1 MCYMAKMLQFN
12 QEALKS
18 ILEGVKKL
26 TKAVATTMGPKG
38 RNVVINKGG
47 KSPLCTRDGVT
58 VAEEIFLKD
67 TFENVGVQLVKQASN
82 KASDVAGDGTT
93 TEIVL
98 AYAIYKKKKKNVG
111 SGANPML
118 LKKGMDKA
126 VTHLLTAL
134 DKLATPI
141 TSDEEIKQIATIS
154 ANNDAEIGEIVA
166 KAMQK
171 VGQDGIITIA
181 EAKGIDTVLT
191 VVEGMR
197 IDKGYLSPYFV
208 NNAEKMIVEY
218 ENPLILIT
226 DKKLSQAKELVPI
239 LEKVK
244 ETQRPLLIIADD
256 MEEEVLTTLVIN
268 KLGESS
274 IPVCA
279 IGAPSF
285 GDRRKAL
292 LEDMAIL
299 TGATLITE
307 NLGFFIKDVG
317 LEVLGTAKNIKI
329 SKDSSTIIDGFG
341 DKKMIQERI
350 AFLRAEIARETSEY
364 AKQHLEERLAKL
376 SGGIAIINVGA
387 GTETAL
393 KEKKERV
400 EDALHATRAAA
411 KEGIVAGGGVALLRA
426 IKVLDSITCSG
437 DEATGVEVIR
447 RAAFAPAATIAHNC
461 GKQGGLIAEKVFE
474 QDGNWGYNGLTDQ
487 FSDLVLDGVID
498 PVRVTK
504 SALVHAV
511 SVSGMLLTVAAIITE
526 IPKPKSKAVPSM
538 PNMGGMNGM
547 MGGGMGGMMDGMDF

>member
-1 MCYMAKMLQFN
+1 MAKMLQFN

-93 TEIVL
+93 TAIVL
-98 AYAIYKKKKKNVG
+98 AYAIYKEGLKNVG

-218 ENPLILIT
+218 EDPLILIT

-307 NLGFFIKDVG
+307 NLGFFIKNVG

-426 IKVLDSITCSG
+426 IKALDSITCSG

-526 IPKPKSKAVPSM
+526 IPKPKSKGVPSM

-547 MGGGMGGMMDGMDF
+547 MGGGMGGMMGGMDF

>member
-1 MCYMAKMLQFN
+1 MAKMLQFN

-26 TKAVATTMGPKG
+26 AKAVAATMGPKG
-38 RNVVINKGG
+38 RNVVINKGE
-47 KSPLCTRDGVT
+47 KSPLCTKDGVT
-58 VAEEIFLKD
+58 VAQEIFLKD
-67 TFENVGVQLVKQASN
+67 PFENVGAQLVKQASS
-82 KASDVAGDGTT
+82 KTSDTAGDGTT
-93 TEIVL
+93 TAIVL
-98 AYAIYKKKKKNVG
+98 AYAIYKEGVKNVG
-111 SGANPML
+111 AGANPML

-126 VTHLLTAL
+126 VARLLTAL
-134 DKLATPI
+134 DKLAIPI

-166 KAMQK
+166 RAMQK

-181 EAKGIDTVLT
+181 EARGIDTVLT
-191 VVEGMR
+191 VVEGMQ

-208 NNAEKMIVEY
+208 NSAEKMLVEY

-244 ETQRPLLIIADD
+244 EIKRPLLIIADG

-268 KLGESS
+268 KLGESPL
-274 IPVCA
+274 PVCA
-279 IGAPSF
+279 IEAPSF

-307 NLGFFIKDVG
+307 SLGLFVKDAG
-317 LEVLGTAKNIKI
+317 LEVLGTAKSIKI
-329 SKDSSTIIDGFG
+329 SKDSATIIDGFG
-341 DKKMIQERI
+341 NKKILQERI
-350 AFLRAEIARETSEY
+350 SFLRAEIERETSDY

-376 SGGIAIINVGA
+376 SGGVAIVNVGA

-426 IKVLDSITCSG
+426 IKALDSITSSG
-437 DEATGVEVIR
+437 DEAIGVEIIR
-447 RAAFAPAATIAHNC
+447 RAAFAPAAAIAHNC
-461 GKQGGLIAEKVFE
+461 GKQGDLIAEKVFE
-474 QDGNWGYNGLTDQ
+474 QEGHWGYNGLTDQ

-504 SALVHAV
+504 SALMHAA
-511 SVSGMLLTVAAIITE
+511 SVSGMLLTVAAVITE
-526 IPKPKSKAVPSM
+526 TPKPKSKAVPSM

-547 MGGGMGGMMDGMDF
+547 MGGGMGGMNF

>member
-1 MCYMAKMLQFN
+1 MAKMLQFN

-93 TEIVL
+93 TAIVL
-98 AYAIYKKKKKNVG
+98 AYAIYKAGLKNVG

>member
-1 MCYMAKMLQFN
+1 MAKMLQFN

-26 TKAVATTMGPKG
+26 AKAVAATMGPKG
-38 RNVVINKGG
+38 RNVVMNKGG
-47 KSPLCTRDGVT
+47 KSPLCTKDGVT
-58 VAEEIFLKD
+58 VAQEIFLKD
-67 TFENVGVQLVKQASN
+67 TFENVGAQLVKQASS

-93 TEIVL
+93 TAIIL
-98 AYAIYKKKKKNVG
+98 AYAIYKEGLKNVA

-126 VTHLLTAL
+126 VAHLLTAL
-134 DKLATPI
+134 DKLAVPI

-154 ANNDAEIGEIVA
+154 ANNDTEIGEIVA

-181 EAKGIDTVLT
+181 EAKGIDTSLT
-191 VVEGMR
+191 VVEGMQV
-197 IDKGYLSPYFV
+197 DKGYLSPYFV

-226 DKKLSQAKELVPI
+226 DKKLSQAKELIPI

-244 ETQRPLLIIADD
+244 ETQQPLLIIADD
-256 MEEEVLTTLVIN
+256 IEEEVLTTLVIN

-274 IPVCA
+274 LPVCA

-285 GDRRKAL
+285 GDRRRAL

-307 NLGFFIKDVG
+307 SLGLLIKDVG
-317 LEVLGTAKNIKI
+317 LEALGKAKSIKI
-329 SKDSSTIIDGFG
+329 LKDSATIIDGFG
-341 DKKMIQERI
+341 NRKAIQERI
-350 AFLRAEIARETSEY
+350 ASLRAEIARETSDY
-364 AKQHLEERLAKL
+364 VKQHLEERLAKL
-376 SGGIAIINVGA
+376 SGGVAIIHVGA

-426 IKVLDSITCSG
+426 IKTLDSITCSG
-437 DEATGVEVIR
+437 DEAIGVEIIR
-447 RAAFAPAATIAHNC
+447 KAAFAPAATIAHNC
-461 GKQGGLIAEKVFE
+461 GRQGDLIAEKVFE
-474 QDGNWGYNGLTDQ
+474 QKGSWGYNGLTDQ

-504 SALVHAV
+504 SALVHAT
-511 SVSGMLLTVAAIITE
+511 SVSSMLLTVAAIITE
-526 IPKPKSKAVPSM
+526 TPRPKSKAVPSM

-547 MGGGMGGMMDGMDF
+547 MGPNMGGMMGDMNF

>member
-1 MCYMAKMLQFN
+1 MAKMLQFN

-26 TKAVATTMGPKG
+26 AKAVAATMGPKG
-38 RNVVINKGG
+38 RNVVINKGE
-47 KSPLCTRDGVT
+47 KSPLCTKDGVT
-58 VAEEIFLKD
+58 VAQEIFLKD
-67 TFENVGVQLVKQASN
+67 PFENVGAQLVKQASS
-82 KASDVAGDGTT
+82 KTSDIAGDGTT
-93 TEIVL
+93 TAIVL
-98 AYAIYKKKKKNVG
+98 AYAIYKEGVKNVG
-111 SGANPML
+111 AGANPML

-126 VTHLLTAL
+126 VAHLLTAL
-134 DKLATPI
+134 DKLAIPI

-166 KAMQK
+166 RAIQK

-191 VVEGMR
+191 VVEGMQ

-208 NNAEKMIVEY
+208 NSAEKMLVEY

-226 DKKLSQAKELVPI
+226 DKKLSQVKELVPI

-244 ETQRPLLIIADD
+244 ETKRPFLIIADG

-268 KLGESS
+268 KLGESPL
-274 IPVCA
+274 PVCA
-279 IGAPSF
+279 IEAPSF

-307 NLGFFIKDVG
+307 SLGLFVKDAG
-317 LEVLGTAKNIKI
+317 LEVLGTAKSIKI
-329 SKDSSTIIDGFG
+329 SKDSATIIDGFG
-341 DKKMIQERI
+341 DKKILQERI
-350 AFLRAEIARETSEY
+350 SFLRAEIERETSDY
-364 AKQHLEERLAKL
+364 AKQHLEERLSKL
-376 SGGIAIINVGA
+376 SGGVAIINVGA

-426 IKVLDSITCSG
+426 IKALDSITSSG
-437 DEATGVEVIR
+437 DEAIGVEIIR
-447 RAAFAPAATIAHNC
+447 RAAFAPAAAIAHNC
-461 GKQGGLIAEKVFE
+461 GKQGDLIAEKVFE
-474 QDGNWGYNGLTDQ
+474 QAGNWGYNGLTDQ
-487 FSDLVLDGVID
+487 FSNLVLDGVID

-504 SALVHAV
+504 SALMHAA
-511 SVSGMLLTVAAIITE
+511 SVSGMLLTVAAVITE
-526 IPKPKSKAVPSM
+526 TPKPKSKAVPSM

-547 MGGGMGGMMDGMDF
+547 MGGGMGMGGMGF

>member
-1 MCYMAKMLQFN
+1 MAKMLQFN

-93 TEIVL
+93 TAIVL
-98 AYAIYKKKKKNVG
+98 AYAIYKEGLKNVG

-426 IKVLDSITCSG
+426 IKALDSITCSG

-526 IPKPKSKAVPSM
+526 IPKPKSKGVPSM

-547 MGGGMGGMMDGMDF
+547 MGGGMGGMMGGMDF

>member
-1 MCYMAKMLQFN
+1 MAKMLQFN

-93 TEIVL
+93 TAIVL
-98 AYAIYKKKKKNVG
+98 AYAIYKEGLKNVG